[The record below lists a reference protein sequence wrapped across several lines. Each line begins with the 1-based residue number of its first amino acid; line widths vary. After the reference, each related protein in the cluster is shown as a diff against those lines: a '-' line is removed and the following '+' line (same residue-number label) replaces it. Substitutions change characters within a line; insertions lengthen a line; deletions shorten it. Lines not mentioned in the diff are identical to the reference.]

1 MVPGTNCKVKDFI
14 MHDFNY
20 KHNDLYCES
29 VSVEE
34 LARKYGTPLY
44 VYSRNTLI
52 SHYRKIKEA
61 FSSINPL
68 VCFSMKANSNLAICK
83 ALVKEGS
90 GLDIVSGGELYKA
103 LKIGASP
110 RKIVYAGVGKRERE
124 IEIAIRH
131 HIFLF
136 NVESIPELE
145 LVNKVAGRLGIRQR
159 VAIRINPD
167 IKAGTHRYI
176 TTGHGDNKFGVDFE
190 TARKIFLSKQKYK
203 NLDISG
209 VHMHI
214 GSQIM
219 DAEPFIKAMK
229 RMVDFIEDIE
239 RHGLGIRWFN
249 IGGGLGIIYSNE
261 KPQTA
266 KEYAKAILPVLKKTK
281 ANIIMEPGRFI
292 VGNAGALITRVQYV
306 KETPNKNFAIVD
318 AAMNDLIRPSLYEAY
333 HEILPVKSHSYSDSR
348 EIKDFDVVGPVCE
361 SGDFLGKDRK
371 FIGLKDGDLLS
382 VMGAGAY
389 GFSMSS
395 NYNSRPRV
403 AEVIIKGFKTRLIR
417 RRETYED
424 LIRTEV

>member
-1 MVPGTNCKVKDFI
+1 

-61 FSSINPL
+61 FSPINPL
-68 VCFSMKANSNLAICK
+68 ICFSMKANSNMAICK
-83 ALVKEGS
+83 VLVKEGS

-103 LKIGASP
+103 FKIGVSP
-110 RKIVYAGVGKRERE
+110 RKIVYAGVGKRDIE
-124 IEIAIRH
+124 IEIAMRH
-131 HIFLF
+131 HIFFF
-136 NVESIPELE
+136 NVESIPELW
-145 LVNKVAGRLGIRQR
+145 LINKVAGRLGMRQK

-167 IKAGTHRYI
+167 IKARTHRYI
-176 TTGHGDNKFGVDFE
+176 TTGHGENKFGVDFE
-190 TARKIFLSKQKYK
+190 TAKKIFLGKQKYK

-214 GSQIM
+214 GSQIV
-219 DAEPFIKAMK
+219 DAEPFIKAME
-229 RMVDFIEDIE
+229 RIVNFIKDMETQDI
-239 RHGLGIRWFN
+239 GVRWFN

-292 VGNAGALITRVQYV
+292 VGNAGALIAKVQYI
-306 KETPNKNFAIVD
+306 KETPSKNFAIVD
-318 AAMNDLIRPSLYEAY
+318 AAMNDLIRPSLYGAY
-333 HEILPVKSHSYSDSR
+333 HEILPVRSHSYSDSK
-348 EIKDFDVVGPVCE
+348 EIKDFDVVGPICE
-361 SGDFLGKDRK
+361 SGDFLGKNRK
-371 FIGLKDGDLLS
+371 FIGLKEGDLLS

-403 AEVIIKGFKTRLIR
+403 AEVMVDGPKTKLIR

-424 LIRTEV
+424 LIRTES

>member
-1 MVPGTNCKVKDFI
+1 

-34 LARKYGTPLY
+34 LAKKYGTPLY

-61 FSSINPL
+61 FSPINPL
-68 VCFSMKANSNLAICK
+68 ICFSMKANSNMAICK
-83 ALVKEGS
+83 VLVKEGS

-103 LKIGASP
+103 FKIGVSS
-110 RKIVYAGVGKRERE
+110 RKIVYAGVGKTEKE
-124 IEIAIRH
+124 IEIGIRH

-145 LVNKVAGRLGIRQR
+145 LINKVAGRLGMRQK

-167 IKAGTHRYI
+167 IKARTHRYI
-176 TTGHGDNKFGVDFE
+176 ITGHGENKFGVDFE
-190 TARKIFLSKQKYK
+190 TARIIFLDKQKYK
-203 NLDISG
+203 NLSVSG

-214 GSQIM
+214 GSQIV
-219 DAEPFIKAMK
+219 DAKPFIKAME
-229 RMVDFIEDIE
+229 RIIDFIKDME

-266 KEYAKAILPVLKKTK
+266 KEYAKAILPILKNTK
-281 ANIIMEPGRFI
+281 ANIIIEPGRFI
-292 VGNAGALITRVQYV
+292 VGNAGALITKVQYI
-306 KETPNKNFAIVD
+306 KKTPSKNFAIVD
-318 AAMNDLIRPSLYEAY
+318 ASMNDLIRPSLYGAY
-333 HEILPVKSHSYSDSR
+333 HEILPVRSHFYSDSK
-348 EIKDFDVVGPVCE
+348 EIKDFDVVGPICE
-361 SGDFLGKDRK
+361 SGDFLGKNRK
-371 FIGLKDGDLLS
+371 FISLKEGDLLS

-395 NYNSRPRV
+395 NYNSRLRV
-403 AEVIIKGFKTRLIR
+403 AEVMVEGSKSRLIR

-424 LIRTEV
+424 LIRTEI

>member
-1 MVPGTNCKVKDFI
+1 

-34 LARKYGTPLY
+34 LAKKYGTPLY
-44 VYSRNTLI
+44 VYSRNTLV

-61 FSSINPL
+61 FSPINPL
-68 VCFSMKANSNLAICK
+68 ICFSMKANSNMAICK
-83 ALVKEGS
+83 VLVKEGS

-103 LKIGASP
+103 FKIGVSP
-110 RKIVYAGVGKRERE
+110 RKIVYAGVGKRDIE
-124 IEIAIRH
+124 IEIAMRH
-131 HIFLF
+131 HIFFF
-136 NVESIPELE
+136 NVESVSELW
-145 LVNKVAGRLGIRQR
+145 LINKVAGRLGIRQK

-167 IKAGTHRYI
+167 IKARTHRYI
-176 TTGHGDNKFGVDFE
+176 ATGHGENKFGVDFE
-190 TARKIFLSKQKYK
+190 TARKIFLGKQKYK
-203 NLDISG
+203 NLNISG

-214 GSQIM
+214 GSQIV
-219 DAEPFIKAMK
+219 DAEPFIKAME
-229 RMVDFIEDIE
+229 RIVDFIKDMETQDV
-239 RHGLGIRWFN
+239 GVRWFN

-266 KEYAKAILPVLKKTK
+266 KEYAKAILPVLKKIK

-292 VGNAGALITRVQYV
+292 VGNAGALIARVQYI
-306 KETPNKNFAIVD
+306 KETPSKNFAIVD
-318 AAMNDLIRPSLYEAY
+318 AAMNDLIRPSLYGAY
-333 HEILPVKSHSYSDSR
+333 HEILPVRSHSYSDSK
-348 EIKDFDVVGPVCE
+348 EIKDFDVVGPICE
-361 SGDFLGKDRK
+361 SGDFLGKNRK
-371 FIGLKDGDLLS
+371 FIGLKEGDLLS

-403 AEVIIKGFKTRLIR
+403 AEVMIEGSKARLIR

-424 LIRTEV
+424 LIRTES

>member
-1 MVPGTNCKVKDFI
+1 

-61 FSSINPL
+61 FSPINPL
-68 VCFSMKANSNLAICK
+68 ICFSMKANSNMAICK
-83 ALVKEGS
+83 VLVKEGS

-103 LKIGASP
+103 FKIGVSP
-110 RKIVYAGVGKRERE
+110 RKIVYAGVGKRDIE
-124 IEIAIRH
+124 IEIAMRH
-131 HIFLF
+131 HIFFF

-145 LVNKVAGRLGIRQR
+145 LINKVAGKLGIRQK

-167 IKAGTHRYI
+167 IKARTHQYI
-176 TTGHGDNKFGVDFE
+176 TTGHGENKFGVDFE
-190 TARKIFLSKQKYK
+190 TARKIFLGKQKYK
-203 NLDISG
+203 NLNISG

-214 GSQIM
+214 GSQIV
-219 DAEPFIKAMK
+219 DAEPFIRAME
-229 RMVDFIEDIE
+229 RIVNFIKDLET
-239 RHGLGIRWFN
+239 HGVSIRWLN

-266 KEYAKAILPVLKKTK
+266 KEYAKAILPIIKKTK

-292 VGNAGALITRVQYV
+292 VGNAGMLVTRVLYI
-306 KETPNKNFAIVD
+306 KETPSKNFAIVD
-318 AAMNDLIRPSLYEAY
+318 AAMNDLVRPSLYGAY
-333 HEILPVKSHSYSDSR
+333 HEILPVKSHSYSNSK
-348 EIKDFDVVGPVCE
+348 EIKDFDVVGPICE
-361 SGDFLGKDRK
+361 SGDFLGKNRK
-371 FIGLKDGDLLS
+371 FIDLKEGDLLS

-403 AEVIIKGFKTRLIR
+403 AEVMIEGSKARLIR

-424 LIRTEV
+424 LIRTEA